1 MSTHCAPG
9 IVPRGWWRV
18 VKILLLREVM
28 FWDGRDRI
36 AGQVMKTNWAIPEIV
51 LSCKE
56 KENSEGN
63 MAESDEAG

>member
-1 MSTHCAPG
+1 
-9 IVPRGWWRV
+9 
-18 VKILLLREVM
+18 M

-36 AGQVMKTNWAIPEIV
+36 AGQVMKTNWAIAEIV